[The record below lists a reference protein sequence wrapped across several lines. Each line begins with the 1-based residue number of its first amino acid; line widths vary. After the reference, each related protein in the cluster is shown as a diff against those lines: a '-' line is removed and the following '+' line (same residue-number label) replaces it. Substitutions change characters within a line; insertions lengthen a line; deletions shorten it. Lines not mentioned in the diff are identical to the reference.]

1 MIRTRGLG
9 RRFGDRV
16 AVEGLDLHVERGEV
30 LALLGPN
37 GAGKTTTVRLLSAL
51 IAPSAGS
58 AWVNGHSVVEDAQA
72 VRRSTGILTETPGLY
87 DKHTAVENLEL
98 FARLYAVEKRDQAIQ
113 RELERVGLWERR
125 AEPVG
130 QYSKGM
136 KQRLAFARA
145 LLPEP
150 PVLFLDEPTSGL
162 DPENARNVRRIIG
175 ELQASG
181 STIILC
187 THNLDEAE
195 RLSTRIAILK
205 RTLVTSGTAREL
217 RGAGQRNV
225 VRLQLAAIPEDLESE
240 LNTLPSV
247 QGVERVD
254 DRHIEVKLTQP
265 QVDKPALA
273 RHLVGLGVRVQLMR
287 DVQPTLE
294 DVYLSVVEGAPSPQP
309 NTQADA

>member
-1 MIRTRGLG
+1 MIRARGLG

-16 AVEGLDLHVERGEV
+16 AVEDLDLRVERGEV

-58 AWVNGHSVVEDAQA
+58 AHVNGHSVVDEAEA

-87 DKHTAVENLEL
+87 DKHTAVENLRL
-98 FARLYAVEKRDQAIQ
+98 FARLYGVEQRDGAIQ

-125 AEPVG
+125 SEPVG

-145 LLPEP
+145 LLPAP

-175 ELQASG
+175 ELRASG
-181 STIILC
+181 TTIILC

-195 RLSTRIAILK
+195 RLATRIAILE

-217 RGAGQRNV
+217 RASGRENV
-225 VRLQLAAIPEDLESE
+225 VQLQLATIPEGLSQE
-240 LNTLPSV
+240 LQTQAYVS
-247 QGVERVD
+247 GVECVD
-254 DRHIEVKLTQP
+254 DRHINVQLTDP
-265 QVDKPALA
+265 GNDKPALV

-287 DVQPTLE
+287 DFQPSLE
-294 DVYLSVVEGAPSPQP
+294 DVYLRVVEGAPSPQT
-309 NTQADA
+309 NAQAEP